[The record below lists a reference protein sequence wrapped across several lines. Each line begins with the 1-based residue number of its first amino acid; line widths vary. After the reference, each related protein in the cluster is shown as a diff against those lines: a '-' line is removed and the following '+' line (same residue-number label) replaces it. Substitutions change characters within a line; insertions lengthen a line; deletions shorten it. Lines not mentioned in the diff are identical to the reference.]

1 MDRIELKSL
10 QLPNKPATNM
20 SFSAEEA
27 WKRVKTLA
35 TFPEQMTGYYRDILD
50 QYERAQLAA
59 GEARVKGLDPTE
71 IVESKTVFDLADR
84 VNQMLGLSQFEG
96 LADRLRELLNSTTKE
111 KAALTISQ
119 EIALG
124 KFGGIDK
131 QKALDY
137 GIRAGLAV
145 MTDGVT
151 VAPLEGI
158 YSVTIKQND
167 DNSEYASV
175 SYAGPMRSAG
185 GTEAGFSL
193 VIADSTAKKLGL
205 SSYRARQEEMDRY
218 VEELRIY
225 EREVGNF
232 QYKVTDDD
240 IRLAISNI
248 PVEIDGVET
257 DPVEVVVH
265 RSMSRVSTDRMR
277 GGALRVLNDGIIGR
291 ANKLSK
297 KLAGL
302 NIAGWEWLGQLK
314 GGTQQSTNE
323 TEKAGAHFEEVISGR
338 AVLSMP
344 KRRGGFRLRYGR
356 SINTGLSTIGI
367 HPAVAIL
374 LDFPVVAGTQVK
386 VDLPG
391 KAATIAFVDTIE
403 GPTVRLPDGVV
414 RKISSAAEAEALYG
428 KPLKIIDLGDVL
440 ISYGDF
446 LENNKNLPPSPYV
459 PEWWAQDVQDALVSI
474 PDAGQRLAG
483 LGLSLEQVKSWAS
496 HPLSS
501 RPSAKEAL
509 ALSRSLGVPL
519 HPSFTPRFH
528 RVSVEDLLELRR
540 QCTVAAGGQIEVN
553 ITSPQIQWIL
563 RNALIEHFTEGPRA
577 TIGGETAVVLTDLLG
592 LDREGLDIK
601 EYTNNPSDLVRSISG
616 IRLGRQTT
624 TTIGVRVGRP
634 EKAMLR
640 HLKPPVHVLFPVG
653 NEGGP
658 SRDLN
663 KAAKRGT
670 IEIEV
675 TNTTCPSCGERRT
688 SSKCEVCGEQT
699 QRYLSCPR
707 CGNST
712 VESTCP
718 RCGIKTNTYSTANFD
733 LKGRIEQIKTKLAY
747 DHSKAIK
754 GVKGLT
760 SQSKTPEPIEKGVFR
775 SKHDVFVYKD
785 GTLRIDITN
794 APLTHFRP
802 SDVGSDLPRLKSFG
816 YVTDFEGKPLTDASQ
831 LLELMPQDII
841 VPVDIAPDLVRMAQF
856 VDDELE
862 NVYGMPAFYHV
873 SKPED
878 VIGKVVIGL
887 APHTSVGIVGRI
899 IGFSPAQVCFANP
912 CWHAAKR
919 RDCDGDGD
927 SLLLLLD
934 VLLNFSMEFL
944 PNQIG
949 GLMDTPLLIQP
960 VLIPAGV
967 DEQAHNFDIAYSY
980 PREFYEAT
988 QGSPPA
994 SSLQS
999 TIELIGSRL
1008 GGARQFYDY
1017 GFTHDTSRLTVRR
1030 SRGAYSTLR
1039 TLGEKISKQIEVA
1052 DRIEAVSTKEV
1063 VESIIKNHLIRDI
1076 MGNTKKYATQ
1086 SFKCKK
1092 CGITMRRPPVSW
1104 ACPKCGGEPRA
1115 ILTRA
1120 SVEKYLSI
1128 AQRLAREYDVDPY
1141 LRNRLDVVQRELDQ
1155 LFQGKRK
1162 PEQME
1167 LTDFAGAALAEE
1179 VRR

>member
-1 MDRIELKSL
+1 
-10 QLPNKPATNM
+10 M

-35 TFPEQMTGYYRDILD
+35 AFPEQMTGYYRDILG
-50 QYERAQLAA
+50 QYERAQLVA
-59 GEARVKGLDPTE
+59 GEARTKGLDTTE

-96 LADRLRELLNSTTKE
+96 LADRLRELLTSTSKE

-124 KFGGIDK
+124 KFGAIDK
-131 QKALDY
+131 QTALDY

-158 YSVTIKQND
+158 YSVTVKRND
-167 DNSEYASV
+167 DNSDYTSV

-193 VIADSTAKKLGL
+193 VIADYTARKLGL
-205 SSYRARQEEMDRY
+205 SSYRARQEEMDRF

-240 IRLAISNI
+240 IRLAISNL

-265 RSMSRVSTDRMR
+265 RNMSRVSTDRMR

-297 KLAGL
+297 KLSGL
-302 NIAGWEWLGQLK
+302 NISGWEWLSQLK

-323 TEKAGAHFEEVISGR
+323 TEQAGAHFEEVISGR

-344 KRRGGFRLRYGR
+344 RRKGGFRLRYGR

-391 KAATIAFVDTIE
+391 KAATIAFVDSIE
-403 GPTVRLPDGVV
+403 GPTIRLPDGAV
-414 RKISSAAEAEALYG
+414 RKVSSAAEAEAFHG
-428 KPLKIIDLGDVL
+428 MPLKIIDLGDVL

-459 PEWWAQDVQDALVSI
+459 PEWWALDIQDALVSI
-474 PDAGQRLAG
+474 PDAEERLIKVG
-483 LGLSLEQVKSWAS
+483 LQLEKVKSWIS
-496 HPLSS
+496 HPLHD
-501 RPSAKEAL
+501 RPSAEESL

-519 HPSFTPRFH
+519 HPSFTPRLS
-528 RVSVEDLLELRR
+528 RVSAQDIQDLRR
-540 QCTVAAGGQIEVN
+540 NCTFGAEGEVYVD
-553 ITSPQIQWIL
+553 ITSPQTEWALQ
-563 RNALIEHFTEGPRA
+563 NALIEHRLEGTKA
-577 TIGGETAVVLTDLLG
+577 VVGGETAMVLSELLDL
-592 LDREGLDIK
+592 RRRTAETK
-601 EYTNNPSDLVRSISG
+601 EYANSHDLVRSLSG

-640 HLKPPVHVLFPVG
+640 RLKPPVHVLFPVG
-653 NEGGP
+653 NEGGA

-663 KAAKRGT
+663 KAAKHT
-670 IEIEV
+670 TVEIEV
-675 TNTTCPSCGERRT
+675 TNRTCPTCGERRT
-688 SSKCEVCGEQT
+688 TSKCDVCGEQT
-699 QRYLSCPR
+699 LRYLSCPR
-707 CGNST
+707 CGGST

-718 RCGIKTNTYSTANFD
+718 KCGIKTNTYSSTNFD
-733 LKGRIEQIKTKLAY
+733 LKGRIEQVKTKLAY
-747 DHSKAIK
+747 EHSKPIK
-754 GVKGLT
+754 GVRGLT
-760 SQSKTPEPIEKGVFR
+760 SQSKTPELIEKGALR

-785 GTLRIDITN
+785 GTIRIDITN

-802 SDVGSDLPRLKSFG
+802 SDVGSDLQCLKKFG
-816 YVTDFEGKPLTDASQ
+816 YTTDSEGKPLTDASQ
-831 LLELMPQDII
+831 LLELLPQDII
-841 VPVDIAPDLVRMAQF
+841 VPVDIAQDLVRMAQF

-862 NVYGMPAFYHV
+862 SVYGLPTFYNV
-873 SKPED
+873 NKPD
-878 VIGKVVIGL
+878 DMVGRVVIGL

-934 VLLNFSMEFL
+934 ALMNFSIEFL

-960 VLIPAGV
+960 VLIPSGV

-980 PREFYEAT
+980 PKEFYEKT
-988 QGSPPA
+988 QSSPAA
-994 SSLQS
+994 SSLQKN
-999 TIELIGSRL
+999 IELIGSRL
-1008 GGARQFYDY
+1008 GSDKQFYDY
-1017 GFTHDTSRLTVRR
+1017 GFTHGTSRLTVRH
-1030 SRGAYSTLR
+1030 SRGSYSTLR

-1052 DRIEAVSTKEV
+1052 DRIDAVSTKEV

-1092 CGITMRRPPVSW
+1092 CGITIRRPPISW
-1104 ACPKCGGEPRA
+1104 VCPKCGGEIRA

-1120 SVEKYLSI
+1120 SVEKYLLI

-1167 LTDFAGAALAEE
+1167 LTDFPLAEE
-1179 VRR
+1179 VRG